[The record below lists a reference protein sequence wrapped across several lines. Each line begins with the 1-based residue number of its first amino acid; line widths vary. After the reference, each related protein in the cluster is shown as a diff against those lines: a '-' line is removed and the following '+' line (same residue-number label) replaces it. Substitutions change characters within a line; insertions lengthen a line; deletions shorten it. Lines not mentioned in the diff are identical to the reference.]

1 MQNFLKCLLN
11 EIDGFLEGSMF
22 IDDVFLPNIYY
33 PNSLHI
39 VYACFFLSNTSSFK
53 QQQTGIGEKLSKS

>member
-11 EIDGFLEGSMF
+11 EVVGFLEGSIF
-22 IDDVFLPNIYY
+22 IDDDFLPNIYY

-39 VYACFFLSNTSSFK
+39 VYACFFLSNTCSFK
-53 QQQTGIGEKLSKS
+53 QQQAGIGEKLSKS